1 MHLQYRQERTLEYV
15 HNVEGS
21 ARMPITHELRVKSSE
36 LQRLVGTIFQ
46 RCGMTESNAR
56 LLADSLVFAD
66 RRGVHSHGVL
76 RVPEYVKK
84 LTTDGVNPL
93 GTPRTVQDNG
103 ICLVV
108 DGGNSMGQIG
118 AHYAMEQAIVR
129 ARESG
134 LAAAAI
140 RGSNHCGSLAYFAMQ
155 SLPEGMIGIATT
167 NALPTMAPWGGAE
180 PILGIN
186 PVAIAVPA
194 RNEFPIVY
202 DAAFSASSHGKI
214 RIYQQR
220 GEDLPHGWAL
230 DREGQPTTDP
240 AAAVLGLLMPIGG
253 FKGTALATIMG
264 ILSSLLSGASF
275 GTELGNMA
283 DGPRPG
289 QDGHFVLAVRISAF
303 VDLDV
308 FRSRVDR
315 IVQQIHQCRRAP
327 GVERIFA
334 PGERESMTDI
344 AYERDGIPLTE
355 ATLIDLRRTAAELGL
370 ATDAIN

>member
-1 MHLQYRQERTLEYV
+1 
-15 HNVEGS
+15 
-21 ARMPITHELRVKSSE
+21 MPISHEQPVDSNQ
-36 LQRLVGTIFQ
+36 LQHLVEAIFQ
-46 RCGMTESNAR
+46 RCNMTESNATR
-56 LLADSLVFAD
+56 LADSLVFAD

-76 RVPEYVKK
+76 RVPEYVRK
-84 LTTDGVNPL
+84 LMTDGVDPL
-93 GTPRTVQDNG
+93 GEPRTVQDNG

-118 AHYAMEQAIVR
+118 AHYAMEQAIFR

-155 SLPEGMIGIATT
+155 ALPEGMIGIATT

-194 RNEFPIVY
+194 RSEFPVVY

-220 GEDLPHGWAL
+220 GETLPDGWAL
-230 DREGQPTTDP
+230 DRDGKPTTDP
-240 AAAVLGLLMPIGG
+240 AAAILGLLMPIGD

-275 GTELGNMA
+275 GTELGNMT

-289 QDGHFVLAVRISAF
+289 QDGHFVLALRISAF

-315 IVQQIHQCRRAP
+315 IVQEIHECRRAP
-327 GVERIFA
+327 GVDRIFA
-334 PGERESMTDI
+334 PGEREALTEI
-344 AYERDGIPLTE
+344 AYARDGIPLTE
-355 ATLIDLRRTAAELGL
+355 ATLRDLRRTASELGL

>member
-1 MHLQYRQERTLEYV
+1 
-15 HNVEGS
+15 
-21 ARMPITHELRVKSSE
+21 MPISHEPRINSSQ
-36 LQRLVGTIFQ
+36 LQRLVRAIFQ
-46 RCGMTESNAR
+46 RCGMTESHAM

-66 RRGVHSHGVL
+66 RRGVHSHGTM
-76 RVPEYVKK
+76 RVPEYVQK
-84 LTTDGVNPL
+84 LTMGGVNPL
-93 GTPRTVQDNG
+93 GEPHTVQDNG

-118 AHYAMEQAIVR
+118 AHYAMEQAIAR

-134 LAAAAI
+134 MAAAAV
-140 RGSNHCGSLAYFAMQ
+140 RGSNHCGSLAYFAIQ
-155 SLPEGMIGIATT
+155 APPEGMIGIATT

-186 PVAIAVPA
+186 PVAIAIPA
-194 RNEFPIVY
+194 LNELPIVY

-220 GEDLPHGWAL
+220 GDALPEGWAL
-230 DREGQPTTDP
+230 DRDGQPTTDP
-240 AAAVLGLLMPIGG
+240 AAAILGLLMPIGG

-275 GTELGNMA
+275 GTELGNMT

-289 QDGHFVLAVRISAF
+289 QDGHFVLALRISAF

-315 IVQQIHQCRRAP
+315 IIQEIHACRRAP
-327 GVERIFA
+327 GVAQIFA
-334 PGERESMTDI
+334 PGEPEYLSEI
-344 AYERDGIPLTE
+344 ANERDGIPLTA
-355 ATLIDLRRTAAELGL
+355 ATLDGLRRTAAELDL
-370 ATDAIN
+370 VTDALS